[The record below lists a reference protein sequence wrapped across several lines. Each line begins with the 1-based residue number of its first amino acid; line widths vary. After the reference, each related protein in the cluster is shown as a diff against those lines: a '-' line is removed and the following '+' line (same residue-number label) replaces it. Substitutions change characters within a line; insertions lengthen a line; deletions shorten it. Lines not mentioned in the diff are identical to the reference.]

1 MHEIFTKDAE
11 DKEQTVGGIR
21 DDDVRENG
29 MCMLTAVT
37 KYPED
42 TQTGLILSAGFVV
55 NDGSAI
61 IIVDVTVSGTST
73 DGTCFQLG
81 LKLLHVG
88 VKEKF

>member
-1 MHEIFTKDAE
+1 
-11 DKEQTVGGIR
+11 
-21 DDDVRENG
+21 

-61 IIVDVTVSGTST
+61 VIVDVTVSGTST
-73 DGTCFQLG
+73 DRTG
-81 LKLLHVG
+81 LQFRLKVLHVG
-88 VKEKF
+88 VKKRF